1 MVNNHHNK
9 TMCCKAKMKCH
20 KKMTDKPGNNC
31 DGSSCINCPL
41 GNLFTSQSINN
52 TGIVTLQFK
61 KEFLPLKTDVVSG
74 VYWKVWRP
82 PSVS

>member
-1 MVNNHHNK
+1 MAD
-9 TMCCKAKMKCH
+9 T
-20 KKMTDKPGNNC
+20 PGNNC

-52 TGIVTLQFK
+52 MGILILQSE
-61 KEFLPLKTDVVSG
+61 KEFAPLKTNLVSG
-74 VYWKVWRP
+74 IHWKVWRP